1 MLSAQELE
9 YVKGLVG
16 AYYKK
21 GYKYYLCHTVT
32 ESNNVYDVYVY
43 FSKEEIKAI
52 TSDTFDVTDGLLV
65 KIDSSQRNDNS
76 YNGSTHSRDE
86 VSNVSSIVSVH
97 QAEFIYTNAI
107 SNYSTN
113 LVVNPDL
120 NYSNLTAQNTHLLG
134 GVFVMLIIAF
144 LFSFV
149 ASILRLRR

>member
-21 GYKYYLCHTVT
+21 GYKYYLCHTVK

-52 TSDTFDVTDGLLV
+52 TSDTFDVTNGLLV
-65 KIDSSQRNDNS
+65 RIDSSQRNDNS

-107 SNYSTN
+107 ADYSTN